1 MAAPKSVIKIRTR
14 QGKSVVEFTDHA
26 DWVNYTMQ
34 ELVHA
39 ALRDTGKYIVK
50 LTKNKVSKKTGNLI
64 KNVQYWVRK
73 KDGDLQVGFKPGGW
87 YGLYQELGTE
97 KQPKIGALT
106 SSVEENIETI
116 RQIQAQYLSALND
129 ENKAMR
135 LIGEEED
142 NEE

>member
-1 MAAPKSVIKIRTR
+1 MAVPKSVIKIRTR

-26 DWVNYTMQ
+26 DWVNHTMQ
-34 ELVHA
+34 ELIHA
-39 ALRDTGKYIVK
+39 ALRDTGKYIVRM
-50 LTKNKVSKKTGNLI
+50 TKNKVTKKTGVLI
-64 KNVQYWVRK
+64 KNIQYWARR

-87 YGLYQELGTE
+87 YGLFQELGTE

-106 SSVEENIETI
+106 SSVEDNIGTI

-129 ENKAMR
+129 ENKAMG
-135 LIGEEED
+135 LIGEGED